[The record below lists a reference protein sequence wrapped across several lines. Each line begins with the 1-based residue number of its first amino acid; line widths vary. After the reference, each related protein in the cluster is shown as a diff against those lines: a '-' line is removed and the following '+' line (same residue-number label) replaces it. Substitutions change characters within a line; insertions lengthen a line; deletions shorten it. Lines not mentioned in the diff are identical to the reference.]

1 MPREI
6 LVAFG
11 REVKLGPGRANMRP
25 TSMIVRRRGD
35 SYTLS
40 YGRRVSFE
48 SMKSFLNSE
57 RVKRFFERTEE
68 KAQKNAGAGKR
79 GIMYGGKEFIYFGR
93 TYPVRRV
100 TSEKLS
106 LRVTDSEAVLNC
118 PESFTDEEVSAYL
131 KERLRAAL
139 KDFIDERL
147 PVWENA
153 TGLKASRYIITT
165 VKSYWGKMFTDTRVM
180 RISDKAVQKS
190 AECIDYLLVHELVH
204 IRHNGHG
211 RAFRQ
216 TLAKYMP
223 DWKDREKKLKSS

>member
-1 MPREI
+1 MPPEKI
-6 LVAFG
+6 SAFG
-11 REVKLGPGRANMRP
+11 REVKLVPGRANMRP

-40 YGRRVSFE
+40 YGRKVTYE
-48 SMKSFLNSE
+48 AIKSFLNSE

-93 TYPVRRV
+93 IYPVRRV

-131 KERLRAAL
+131 KEKLRAAL

-180 RISDKAVQKS
+180 RISDKAVEKS
-190 AECIDYLLVHELVH
+190 AECIDYLIVHELVH

-223 DWKDREKKLKSS
+223 DWKDREKMLKSS

>member
-11 REVKLGPGRANMRP
+11 REVKLVPGRANMRP
-25 TSMIVRRRGD
+25 TSMIVRRRGE

-106 LRVTDSEAVLNC
+106 LRVTDSEAVLSC

-190 AECIDYLLVHELVH
+190 AECIDYLIVHELVH

>member
-11 REVKLGPGRANMRP
+11 REVKLVPGRANMRP

-190 AECIDYLLVHELVH
+190 AECIDYLIVHELVH

>member
-11 REVKLGPGRANMRP
+11 REVKLVPGRANMRP

-79 GIMYGGKEFIYFGR
+79 GIMYGGKEFIYFGM

-190 AECIDYLLVHELVH
+190 AECIDYLIVHELVH

-216 TLAKYMP
+216 TLAQYMP

>member
-11 REVKLGPGRANMRP
+11 REVKLVPGRANMRP

-93 TYPVRRV
+93 TYPVRR
-100 TSEKLS
+100 
-106 LRVTDSEAVLNC
+106 EA
-118 PESFTDEEVSAYL
+118 
-131 KERLRAAL
+131 
-139 KDFIDERL
+139 
-147 PVWENA
+147 
-153 TGLKASRYIITT
+153 
-165 VKSYWGKMFTDTRVM
+165 
-180 RISDKAVQKS
+180 
-190 AECIDYLLVHELVH
+190 
-204 IRHNGHG
+204 
-211 RAFRQ
+211 
-216 TLAKYMP
+216 
-223 DWKDREKKLKSS
+223 

>member
-11 REVKLGPGRANMRP
+11 REVKLVPGRANMRP

-190 AECIDYLLVHELVH
+190 AECIDYLIVHELVH

-216 TLAKYMP
+216 TLAKIMP
-223 DWKDREKKLKSS
+223 DWKEREKKLKSY